1 MNLLDSINNNMF
13 LKTLFPE
20 GLTEKILIGQIGYDV
35 EGRFSINLHTMQ
47 KPSIEV
53 KRWGSYGRDYDV
65 IVIKLL
71 GSNVSDFSVTH
82 WREICYSHIR
92 LIKTDN
98 LLKLSAA
105 EENWAFHAVFETIG
119 FQECSTYL
127 S

>member
-20 GLTEKILIGQIGYDV
+20 GLTEKILIGQIAFDV

-53 KRWGSYGRDYDV
+53 KKWGSYGRDYDV

-71 GSNVSDFSVTH
+71 GSNVSAFSVTH
-82 WREICYSHIR
+82 WREVSYSDIC
-92 LIKTDN
+92 LIKTDT
-98 LLKLSAA
+98 LLELSAA
-105 EENWAFHAVFETIG
+105 EENWAVHAVFETLG